1 MWVTGVKSTEGY
13 INNLYQQRAIFT
25 KTCERKRP
33 DTVTSS
39 YKKKHACFFPTDF
52 LFHFMLM
59 WCYHF
64 PWLAFASFI
73 VMYSSFFQ
81 VPLWCASYFASSIE
95 ACFLV
100 LHYDILLVFFPHCHC
115 EVLLVFTSFYDIEA
129 EGPVQEIYFA
139 SESQSGSLSLRS
151 VQEPLRCDVCIDNMY
166 TWVWNALV
174 MVGRTTEK
182 NQESYLVLSSP
193 CILRYG

>member
-100 LHYDILLVFFPHCHC
+100 LHYDILLVFFSPLSLWGASC
-115 EVLLVFTSFYDIEA
+115 FYQFLWHWGWGSSAGDLFCLWITKWK
-129 EGPVQEIYFA
+129 
-139 SESQSGSLSLRS
+139 SES
-151 VQEPLRCDVCIDNMY
+151 
-166 TWVWNALV
+166 
-174 MVGRTTEK
+174 
-182 NQESYLVLSSP
+182 
-193 CILRYG
+193 

>member
-1 MWVTGVKSTEGY
+1 MHV
-13 INNLYQQRAIFT
+13 
-25 KTCERKRP
+25 
-33 DTVTSS
+33 
-39 YKKKHACFFPTDF
+39 FFLLTFFFISCLCDVITF
-52 LFHFMLM
+52 LDLPLPVSLWCTPHFFKFHCDVLLTL
-59 WCYHF
+59 
-64 PWLAFASFI
+64 P
-73 VMYSSFFQ
+73 
-81 VPLWCASYFASSIE
+81 VPLKRVSWFCIMIYSW
-95 ACFLV
+95 
-100 LHYDILLVFFPHCHC
+100 VFFPHCHC